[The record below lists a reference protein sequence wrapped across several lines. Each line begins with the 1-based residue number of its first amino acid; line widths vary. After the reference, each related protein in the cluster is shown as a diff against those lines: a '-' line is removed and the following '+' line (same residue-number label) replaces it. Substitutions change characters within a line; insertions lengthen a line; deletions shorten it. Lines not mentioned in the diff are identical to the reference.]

1 MKSFFAG
8 VIFFAL
14 LLLGCIFYVELWLQR
29 PIASQ
34 NLPLEF
40 RIEKGQ
46 SLNKTLESLQ
56 NQGLSVEIVPMM
68 ILARIK
74 HLDQKIK
81 AGDYVLEENLTPLAL
96 LALLT
101 QGAPTKQFNIL
112 FAEGTTL
119 QNWREKIAQNPMIEN
134 DLSPQTEA
142 ALATELHLPNAN
154 LEGWLFPDTYFI
166 DAQSKASA
174 LFSRAAR
181 AMQKVLEDE
190 WLLRAPELPYQNPY
204 EALIMA
210 SIIEK
215 ETGRDEDRAMV
226 AAVFVN
232 RLKRQMKLQ
241 TDPTVIYGLG
251 QQFDGNLRRR
261 DLETDTAY
269 NTYTRLGLPPSPI
282 AMPGKKSIRAALNPA
297 PTDALYFVAKGD
309 GSSHFSNNLKEHN
322 QAVNF
327 YQRKRGTPPRS

>member
-8 VIFFAL
+8 VILFAL
-14 LLLGCIFYVELWLQR
+14 LLLGAIFYVELWLQR
-29 PIASQ
+29 PIVSQ

-46 SLNKTLESLQ
+46 SLNKTLESLK
-56 NQGLSVEIVPMM
+56 NQGLAVDILPMM
-68 ILARIK
+68 ALARIK
-74 HLDQKIK
+74 RLDQKIK

-101 QGAPTKQFNIL
+101 QGAPTKQFNIF

-119 QNWREKIAQNPMIEN
+119 QNWREKIAQTPMIED

-142 ALATELHLPNAN
+142 ALAAQLNLPNQN

-166 DAQSKASA
+166 DAQSKASL

-190 WLLRAPELPYQNPY
+190 WLLRAPDLPYQNPY

-215 ETGRDEDRAMV
+215 ETGKDEDRALV

-241 TDPTVIYGLG
+241 TDPTVIYGMG
-251 QQFDGNLRRR
+251 AKFDGNLRRR

-269 NTYTRLGLPPSPI
+269 NTYTREGLPPTPI

-297 PTDALYFVAKGD
+297 PSDALYFVAKGD
-309 GSSHFSNNLKEHN
+309 GTSHFSTNLREHN
-322 QAVNF
+322 QAVDF
-327 YQRKRGTPPRS
+327 YQRKRGKPPRS